1 MRILCF
7 TDNHFCERSSIIT
20 KYGTKYS
27 LRLENQIA
35 SINWV
40 EQIAKEKNCG
50 MVVCLGDFFDKSQL
64 TDQEITALQDIEWA
78 ENIPH
83 YFLVGNHESE
93 ENDLQYSSTK
103 VLEADYRKIIDKP
116 LLYNLADIELA
127 FLPYVV
133 ESNKQPL
140 ETYFP
145 KTGMPRIL
153 FSHNDIL
160 GLQLGPVVSKI
171 GFSIEEIESN
181 CEFCLNGHLHNGQA
195 VSARVLNLGN
205 LTGKDFG
212 EDATRYSHKVM
223 IIDTD
228 TFAFETIE
236 NPHAF
241 NFYKIDI
248 LTEDDLKQLD
258 TVKSNAVISI
268 KCIDKYI
275 ERARE
280 KAAQNSNIIDIRV
293 IVIKTFEES
302 EEQSVNISDL
312 AVDQCVKF
320 AQCCREKLD
329 NTPIFH
335 RHSQSQSHS
344 QSHRHSHSHRH
355 SQSHRQSQ
363 SHTHS

>member
-1 MRILCF
+1 MKILCF

-27 LRLENQIA
+27 IRLENQIE

-40 EQIAKEKNCG
+40 ESIAKEKDCK
-50 MVVCLGDFFDKSQL
+50 MVVCLGDFFDKPHL
-64 TDQEITALQDIEWA
+64 TDQEITALQDIKWA

-103 VLEADYRKIIDKP
+103 VLESEYRVIIDKP
-116 LLYNLADIELA
+116 FIYDLADIELA

-133 ESNKQPL
+133 ESNKQSL

-153 FSHNDIL
+153 FSHNDVL
-160 GLQLGPVVSKI
+160 GLQLGPIVSKI

-195 VSARVLNLGN
+195 ISQRVLNLGN

-212 EDATRYSHKVM
+212 EDAFRYQHKII

-236 NPHAF
+236 NPYAF

-248 LTEDDLKQLD
+248 LTEKDLQLLEN
-258 TVKSNAVISI
+258 VKSNAVVSI
-268 KCIDKYI
+268 KCVDKYI
-275 ERARE
+275 EAARE
-280 KAAQNSNIIDIRV
+280 KVALNSNIIETRLIL
-293 IVIKTFEES
+293 IKTFEES
-302 EEQSVNISDL
+302 DTQTVDISDL

-320 AQCCREKLD
+320 AECCREKLD
-329 NTPIFH
+329 NTPILEAELAEILK
-335 RHSQSQSHS
+335 
-344 QSHRHSHSHRH
+344 
-355 SQSHRQSQ
+355 
-363 SHTHS
+363 

>member
-27 LRLENQIA
+27 LRLENQIE

-50 MVVCLGDFFDKSQL
+50 MVICLGDFFDKPHL
-64 TDQEITALQDIEWA
+64 TDQEITALQDIKWA
-78 ENIPH
+78 DNIPH

-103 VLEADYRKIIDKP
+103 VLEADYRMIVDKP

-171 GFSIEEIESN
+171 GFSIEEIEAN

-195 VSARVLNLGN
+195 VSQRVLNLGN

-212 EDATRYSHKVM
+212 EDAARYAHKII

-228 TFAFETIE
+228 TFKFETFE
-236 NPHAF
+236 NPYAF
-241 NFYKIDI
+241 KFYKIDI
-248 LTEDDLKQLD
+248 LVEQDLALLD
-258 TVKSNAVISI
+258 QVKPNAVVSI
-268 KCIDKYI
+268 KCVDKYNDVI
-275 ERARE
+275 RE
-280 KAAQNSNIIDIRV
+280 KVATNANIIDTRI
-293 IVIKTFEES
+293 ILIKTFEEGDD
-302 EEQSVNISDL
+302 QSIDISDL
-312 AVDQCVKF
+312 TVDQGAKF
-320 AQCCREKLD
+320 AQCCREKLGSS
-329 NTPIFH
+329 PILEAELAEILK
-335 RHSQSQSHS
+335 
-344 QSHRHSHSHRH
+344 
-355 SQSHRQSQ
+355 
-363 SHTHS
+363 

>member
-1 MRILCF
+1 MKILCF
-7 TDNHFCERSSIIT
+7 TDNHFCERSSIVT

-27 LRLENQIA
+27 LRLENQLA

-40 EQIAKEKNCG
+40 EQLAKDKGCS
-50 MVVCLGDFFDKSQL
+50 MVVCLGDFFDKPQL
-64 TDQEITALQDIEWA
+64 TDQEITALQDIQWA
-78 ENIPH
+78 EDIPH

-103 VLEADYRKIIDKP
+103 VLEGENRHIIDKP
-116 LLYNLADIELA
+116 ELRYILDIELA

-140 ETYFP
+140 EAYFP
-145 KTGMPRIL
+145 QNGLKLPRIL

-160 GLQLGPVVSKI
+160 GLQMGPVVSKI
-171 GFSIEEIESN
+171 GFSAEEIEAN
-181 CEFCLNGHLHNGQA
+181 CTCCLNGHLHNGQA
-195 VSARVLNLGN
+195 VSSKILNLGN

-212 EDATRYSHKVM
+212 EDATRYTHKVM

-228 TFAFETIE
+228 TFGFESFE
-236 NPHAF
+236 NPYAF

-248 LTEDDLKQLD
+248 STETDLKQLE

-268 KCIDKYI
+268 KCVDKYV
-275 ERARE
+275 EAVRE
-280 KAAQNSNIIDIRV
+280 KIAANPNIIDTRLIL
-293 IVIKTFEES
+293 IKTFEENS
-302 EEQSVNISDL
+302 DQPVDISDL

-329 NTPIFH
+329 NTPILEAELAEILK
-335 RHSQSQSHS
+335 
-344 QSHRHSHSHRH
+344 
-355 SQSHRQSQ
+355 
-363 SHTHS
+363 

>member
-1 MRILCF
+1 MKILCF
-7 TDNHFCERSSIIT
+7 TDNHFCERSSILT

-27 LRLENQIA
+27 VRLENQIA

-40 EQIAKEKNCG
+40 EQIAKEEDCK
-50 MVVCLGDFFDKSQL
+50 MVVCLGDFFDKPHL
-64 TDQEITALQDIEWA
+64 TDQEITALQDIHWA

-103 VLEADYRKIIDKP
+103 VLEADYRMIVDKP
-116 LLYNLADIELA
+116 VLYNLADIELA

-140 ETYFP
+140 EAYFP

-171 GFSIEEIESN
+171 GFSIEEIEAN

-195 VSARVLNLGN
+195 VSNRVLNLGN

-212 EDATRYSHKVM
+212 EDASRYQHKVI

-228 TFAFETIE
+228 TFVFKTIE
-236 NPHAF
+236 NPYAF

-248 LTEDDLKQLD
+248 LTEADLALLD
-258 TVKSNAVISI
+258 TVKTNAVVSI
-268 KCIDKYI
+268 KCIDKYV
-275 ERARE
+275 ETAKE
-280 KAAQNSNIIDIRV
+280 KINQNQNIIETRTIL
-293 IVIKTFEES
+293 IKTFEENS
-302 EEQSVNISDL
+302 EDSVDISDL
-312 AVDQCVKF
+312 AVDQGVKF
-320 AQCCREKLD
+320 AECCRAKLE
-329 NTPIFH
+329 NTPILEAELAEILK
-335 RHSQSQSHS
+335 
-344 QSHRHSHSHRH
+344 
-355 SQSHRQSQ
+355 
-363 SHTHS
+363 

>member
-1 MRILCF
+1 MKILCF

-27 LRLENQIA
+27 VRLENQIE

-40 EQIAKEKNCG
+40 ESIAKEKDCK
-50 MVVCLGDFFDKSQL
+50 MVVCLGDFFDKPHL
-64 TDQEITALQDIEWA
+64 TDQEITALQDIKWA
-78 ENIPH
+78 EDIPH

-103 VLEADYRKIIDKP
+103 VLESENRIIIDKP
-116 LLYNLADIELA
+116 FIYDLADIELA

-140 ETYFP
+140 ETYLP
-145 KTGMPRIL
+145 KTGMPRIV

-195 VSARVLNLGN
+195 ISNRILNLGN

-212 EDATRYSHKVM
+212 EDASRYAHKII

-228 TFAFETIE
+228 TFAFETVE
-236 NPHAF
+236 NPYAF

-248 LTEDDLKQLD
+248 LADTDLSLLD
-258 TVKSNAVISI
+258 EVKTNAVVSI
-268 KCIDKYI
+268 KCVDKYLEI
-275 ERARE
+275 V
-280 KAAQNSNIIDIRV
+280 KKKINQNPNIIETRTIL
-293 IVIKTFEES
+293 IKTFDES
-302 EEQSVNISDL
+302 TENSIDISDL
-312 AVDQCVKF
+312 AVDQRIKF
-320 AQCCREKLD
+320 AECCRAKLD
-329 NTPIFH
+329 NTPILEAELAEILK
-335 RHSQSQSHS
+335 
-344 QSHRHSHSHRH
+344 
-355 SQSHRQSQ
+355 
-363 SHTHS
+363 

>member
-1 MRILCF
+1 MKILCF
-7 TDNHFCERSSIIT
+7 TDPHFCERSSIVT

-27 LRLENQIA
+27 LRLENQLA

-40 EQIAKEKNCG
+40 EQLAIDKGCV
-50 MVVCLGDFFDKSQL
+50 MVVCLGDFFDKPHL
-64 TDQEITALQDIEWA
+64 TDQEITALQDIKWA
-78 ENIPH
+78 EDIPH

-103 VLEADYRKIIDKP
+103 VLEGENRHIIDKP
-116 LLYNLADIELA
+116 ALKYILDIELA

-145 KTGMPRIL
+145 QGQLNQPRIL

-160 GLQLGPVVSKI
+160 GLQMGPVVSKI
-171 GFSIEEIESN
+171 GFSIEEIEAN
-181 CEFCLNGHLHNGQA
+181 CTCCLNGHLHNGQA
-195 VSARVLNLGN
+195 VSSKILNLGN

-212 EDATRYSHKVM
+212 EDATRYTHKVM

-228 TFAFETIE
+228 TFTFESIE
-236 NPHAF
+236 NPYAF

-248 LTEDDLKQLD
+248 STEADLKQLE

-268 KCIDKYI
+268 KCVDKYV
-275 ERARE
+275 EAARE
-280 KAAQNSNIIDIRV
+280 KIAANPNVIDTRLIL
-293 IVIKTFEES
+293 IKTFEENS
-302 EEQSVNISDL
+302 DQPVDISDL

-329 NTPIFH
+329 NTPILEAELAEILK
-335 RHSQSQSHS
+335 
-344 QSHRHSHSHRH
+344 
-355 SQSHRQSQ
+355 
-363 SHTHS
+363 